1 MTILP
6 TNKELFNRAENVTL
20 TLELKN
26 VPKIFVKIYEF
37 HSENYYRATLK
48 PITSNINLEGLIPAY
63 EETHDFNHPKQVK
76 FEHTFKFPQLNNKR
90 GVFIIDFFSNGINS
104 RAVIKKGSLS
114 HVMKPNQT
122 CMDFYVIDENK
133 DICKQ
138 PGAGIWVSGF
148 FYPANPEK
156 GGKIEIPYQTSYQSK
171 DCILLDND
179 FSEVARI
186 EMYEDRYYLSVGY
199 FIPQECLIVGN

>member
-1 MTILP
+1 
-6 TNKELFNRAENVTL
+6 
-20 TLELKN
+20 
-26 VPKIFVKIYEF
+26 
-37 HSENYYRATLK
+37 
-48 PITSNINLEGLIPAY
+48 
-63 EETHDFNHPKQVK
+63 
-76 FEHTFKFPQLNNKR
+76 
-90 GVFIIDFFSNGINS
+90 
-104 RAVIKKGSLS
+104 
-114 HVMKPNQT
+114 
-122 CMDFYVIDENK
+122 MDFYVIDENK

-179 FSEVARI
+179 FSEVAKI
-186 EMYEDRYYLSVGY
+186 EMYEDKYYLSVGY